1 MSGQSSILGSS
12 AVVSKPQIFRA
23 GGEGPRGDLRQS
35 CLARVRE
42 LAEPLTAIANYLEAA
57 TLLHGHDSRSAWVKL
72 GEIFEKSKAQVA
84 RADEG
89 LRKLRDLLQHEK
101 GTPGT

>member
-1 MSGQSSILGSS
+1 V
-12 AVVSKPQIFRA
+12 ASKPPILRV
-23 GGEGPRGDLRQS
+23 GDEGPRGDLRQA
-35 CLARVRE
+35 CLMRVRE
-42 LAEPLTAIANYLEAA
+42 LTEPLTAIASYLEAA
-57 TLLHGHDSRSAWVKL
+57 TLLHRHDSRSAWVTL

-89 LRKLRDLLQHEK
+89 LRQLRALLQYEK